1 MFAKAKM
8 KAVTKILTHN
18 TVKSGEKLLTVNSG
32 LNRKSI
38 VGEQFLGTGLE

>member
-1 MFAKAKM
+1 VFAKAKI

-18 TVKSGEKLLTVNSG
+18 AVKSGEELLSVNSG